1 MSVRLYSRAWVCT
14 TASDEAIRVAADR
27 MEKEGVGMLVVV
39 DGERPVGIL
48 TDRDVALCDNAEAR
62 VAQAMSAPALTIRS
76 DASVAEAAAQM
87 GRRGVRR
94 MPLVGADQRLTGL
107 ISADDILRLV
117 ASEIGAL
124 AAVAVAQMP
133 AEPEPAPEP
142 APSGEKLLASHYL
155 GEVVSVRADAPVQAA
170 IAAMK
175 EHAVG
180 CVAVTGESG
189 EPVGLLTD
197 RDVAL
202 RAIARGADCSTTP
215 VSAVMSS
222 PAIACNSTVPLEQ
235 IVEAMRTHAVRR
247 VLIKRDGRLTGM
259 VTFDDL
265 IAAFGDELHSLGEV
279 ARRQIHR
286 EQRRVQVG
294 RVREEVVEKL
304 QDAAARLR
312 EIGGDALTSL
322 GREIDNLR
330 ERVARW
336 RQ

>member
-1 MSVRLYSRAWVCT
+1 MSVRLYSRASVCT
-14 TASDEAIRVAADR
+14 ATSDETIRGAAER

-39 DGERPVGIL
+39 DGERAVGVL
-48 TDRDVALCDNAEAR
+48 TDRDVALCESAEAR
-62 VAQAMSAPALTIRS
+62 VEQAMSAPALTIRS
-76 DASVAEAAAQM
+76 DASVAEATEQM

-94 MPLVGADQRLTGL
+94 MPLVGADQRLEGL

-117 ASEIGAL
+117 ASEIGGL
-124 AAVAVAQMP
+124 SAVAVAQMP

-142 APSGEKLLASHYL
+142 ALPGEKPLASHYV
-155 GEVVSVRADAPVQAA
+155 GEVVSVRADAPIQAA

-175 EHAVG
+175 EHTVG

-202 RAIARGADCSTTP
+202 RTIARGVNRATTP

-222 PAIACNSTVPLEQ
+222 PPVACDATAPLEQ
-235 IVEAMRTHAVRR
+235 VVETMRTRAVRR
-247 VLIKRDGRLTGM
+247 VLIERDGRLTGI
-259 VTFDDL
+259 VSYDDL
-265 IAAFGDELHSLGEV
+265 VAALGDELYRLGEA

-286 EQRRVQVG
+286 EQRRVQAE

-322 GREIDNLR
+322 GREVDNLR
-330 ERVARW
+330 ERIARW
-336 RQ
+336 RH